1 MKTLVASTALALL
14 LTTGLAAGPASA
26 AQTSTQL
33 ITTLPGEAL
42 PISDYYNQNVYDNR
56 DNKIGEVNDLPVDNA
71 GKVNAVILGVG
82 GFLGVGEKNVAVAF
96 PLLKVAEKAG
106 KRYLV
111 PSTRPK
117 KRCRPCPATL
127 TIAAERLAAGAEAG
141 LSSFVSARNYEQAE
155 RAGASG
161 PFAFRYRKF
170 KRPTFSSID
179 GNDPLAVTNI
189 SVGINGAVGSV

>member
-1 MKTLVASTALALL
+1 M

-56 DNKIGEVNDLPVDNA
+56 DNKIGEVNDLLVDNA

-96 PLLKVAEKAG
+96 PSLKVAEKDG
-106 KRYLV
+106 KRYLPRHDQRSV
-111 PSTRPK
+111 AGGARLHLRSQQ
-117 KRCRPCPATL
+117 
-127 TIAAERLAAGAEAG
+127 ERLAAGAEAG

-155 RAGASG
+155 RAGAI
-161 PFAFRYRKF
+161 
-170 KRPTFSSID
+170 RPVCF
-179 GNDPLAVTNI
+179 PL
-189 SVGINGAVGSV
+189 S

>member
-14 LTTGLAAGPASA
+14 LTTGLAPGPASA

-56 DNKIGEVNDLPVDNA
+56 DNKIGEVNDLLVDSA

-96 PLLKVAEKAG
+96 PSLKVAERDG

-111 PSTRPK
+111 LDTTKEALQAAPGYTYDRSKSAWLPAPK
-117 KRCRPCPATL
+117 Q
-127 TIAAERLAAGAEAG
+127 G
-141 LSSFVSARNYEQAE
+141 
-155 RAGASG
+155 
-161 PFAFRYRKF
+161 
-170 KRPTFSSID
+170 
-179 GNDPLAVTNI
+179 
-189 SVGINGAVGSV
+189 